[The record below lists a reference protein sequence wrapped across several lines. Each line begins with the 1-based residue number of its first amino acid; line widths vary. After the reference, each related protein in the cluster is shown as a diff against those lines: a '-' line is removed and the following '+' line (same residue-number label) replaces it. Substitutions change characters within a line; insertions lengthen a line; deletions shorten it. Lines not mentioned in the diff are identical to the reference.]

1 MRARREVRVNALD
14 SSMSSQH
21 WQSLSEMCSATGNAA
36 VRSRKLVVA
45 RARVC
50 VCVKRFSHTRF
61 ASFKPFDFAELV
73 ASARPALP
81 ELFAAIGCDSPS
93 LAAGEQGRGALLFRH
108 GGEVL
113 LFRSCFSSVLS
124 TAFTPSHR
132 QRARIEFKSHTTF
145 RVTRSFTLQLP
156 RNRPQNEY

>member
-36 VRSRKLVVA
+36 VHTRKLVVA
-45 RARVC
+45 HVC
-50 VCVKRFSHTRF
+50 VCVKRFSQNAHTL
-61 ASFKPFDFAELV
+61 ASPFKPFDFAELV

-93 LAAGEQGRGALLFRH
+93 LAAGGRGALLFRH

-124 TAFTPSHR
+124 TAFTPSHH